1 MIKDI
6 LSPHRVLLGD
16 HTELRA
22 QRNASRGVSMLGGN
36 LVGNTRAEKS
46 GVNARVYKNGVYGFA
61 SSAEYSEESIKSVLK
76 AASDNA
82 VFLSSRISSGSKILP
97 PIPAGIKTMNGEI
110 NDCEQKRRAS
120 ILQRNTPTSS
130 AVR

>member
-1 MIKDI
+1 M
-6 LSPHRVLLGD
+6 
-16 HTELRA
+16 
-22 QRNASRGVSMLGGN
+22 
-36 LVGNTRAEKS
+36 
-46 GVNARVYKNGVYGFA
+46 
-61 SSAEYSEESIKSVLK
+61 LK

-82 VFLSSRISSGSKILP
+82 VFLSSRVSSGSKILP

-110 NDCEQKRRAS
+110 NDCEQKYTSNLQKRLTS

>member
-36 LVGNTRAEKS
+36 LVGNTRAERRQRKS
-46 GVNARVYKNGVYGFA
+46 
-61 SSAEYSEESIKSVLK
+61 L
-76 AASDNA
+76 
-82 VFLSSRISSGSKILP
+82 
-97 PIPAGIKTMNGEI
+97 
-110 NDCEQKRRAS
+110 
-120 ILQRNTPTSS
+120 
-130 AVR
+130 

>member
-46 GVNARVYKNGVYGFA
+46 GVNARVYKNGKLLKKYKNQSNVV
-61 SSAEYSEESIKSVLK
+61 EIK
-76 AASDNA
+76 ARN
-82 VFLSSRISSGSKILP
+82 
-97 PIPAGIKTMNGEI
+97 T
-110 NDCEQKRRAS
+110 QRRA
-120 ILQRNTPTSS
+120 
-130 AVR
+130 

>member
-46 GVNARVYKNGVYGFA
+46 GVNARVYKTEFTA
-61 SSAEYSEESIKSVLK
+61 SLQAR
-76 AASDNA
+76 NT
-82 VFLSSRISSGSKILP
+82 R
-97 PIPAGIKTMNGEI
+97 
-110 NDCEQKRRAS
+110 RRA
-120 ILQRNTPTSS
+120 
-130 AVR
+130 